1 MNISIKNLGPIGE
14 ADLVLKPLTLFI
26 GPNNSGKSWI
36 AYVLAGVFGSYGWQR
51 YLRGYLD
58 GQTQVSYPP
67 LEQAFQQ
74 LLNEGNA
81 KIDMV
86 QFADTCAQDYFNDV
100 ARLARQWMQGFMG
113 TERVSFAELEIT
125 ASLGERKELFLQQAA
140 TFGSES
146 KLSVGQQQEGALLNA
161 LKEEHD
167 PTFYFYTTTEDH
179 VSEKLP
185 SRVIKE
191 FIFGTIFNVLH
202 RLFYTSIHIFPTD
215 RTTFITYRPQL
226 IPSDELAKTREA
238 IQKEEARRLMPVPV
252 ADFVRLMETIFRSS
266 LVRREKQAET
276 NPTIQNY
283 LNLASLLE
291 HDILGGTLKFS
302 PPEPDLR
309 RDLLFQVPRSGA
321 LDMSVVS
328 SMVKDLA
335 PLVLYL
341 RYVAAKN
348 DLIIIDEPEMNL
360 HPEVQA
366 KMTEFLVMLVNA
378 GVSVLITTHSPYIV
392 DHLENLMAAAAHP
405 DQEEIREKFF
415 LQQSDAFI
423 DRANVGAYLVDQGTV
438 KSVMQEEEMIDW
450 TTFGNIAD
458 RLTRIYFDL

>member
-36 AYVLAGVFGSYGWQR
+36 AYVLAGVLGSYGWQR

-100 ARLARQWMQGFMG
+100 ARLARQWMQEFMG
-113 TERVSFAELEIT
+113 TERVSFADLEIT
-125 ASLGERKELFLQQAA
+125 VEPGERKERLLQQARSFA
-140 TFGSES
+140 VEF
-146 KLSVGQQQEGALLNA
+146 KLSVGQRKETALLNA
-161 LKEEHD
+161 SKATDD
-167 PTFYFYTTTEDH
+167 PACYFYTTAGAD
-179 VSEKLP
+179 VQEKLP
-185 SRVIKE
+185 DRVIKE
-191 FIFGTIFNVLH
+191 FVFGTIFGVLH
-202 RLFYTSIHIFPTD
+202 QMLYTSIHIFPTD

-238 IQKEEARRLMPVPV
+238 IQKEEPRRLMPVPV
-252 ADFVRLMETIFRSS
+252 ADFVRLMENIFRSS
-266 LVRREKQAET
+266 LARREKQTET
-276 NPTIQNY
+276 TPTIQNY
-283 LNLASLLE
+283 LDLASLLE
-291 HDILGGTLKFS
+291 HDILGGTLNFS
-302 PPEPDLR
+302 TPEPDLH
-309 RDLLFQVPRSGA
+309 RDLLFQVPRRGA

-341 RYVAAKN
+341 RYVATKN

-360 HPEVQA
+360 HPEVQV
-366 KMTEFLVMLVNA
+366 KMTEFLAMLVNA

-405 DQEEIREKFF
+405 DPEEIREKFF

-438 KSVMQEEEMIDW
+438 KSVLQKEEMIDW